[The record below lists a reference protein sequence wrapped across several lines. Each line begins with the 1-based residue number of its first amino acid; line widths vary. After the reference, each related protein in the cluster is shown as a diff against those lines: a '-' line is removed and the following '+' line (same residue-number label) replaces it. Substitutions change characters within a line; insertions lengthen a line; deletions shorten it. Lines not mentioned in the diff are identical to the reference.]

1 MIENLKKKVFHLF
14 LGISLKRR
22 LFITYL
28 LLTGKCGTLDQYF
41 FGCSIKKHGSKHE
54 YQRTEQQICNKKPA
68 FQTDS

>member
-1 MIENLKKKVFHLF
+1 MKEIMQTYGAMIVAVVV
-14 LGISLKRR
+14 GIA
-22 LFITYL
+22 